1 VRLLLQRNDRQ
12 GLRASFKDASAD
24 RNADPLH
31 DEWASMQVWNV
42 SARDQ
47 GYSAGFTGNEGGEMT
62 SRRDFLKTGGA
73 LVVGF
78 SLGDD
83 VLAQQAGMA
92 ATSASRSLDLRQIDT
107 WLAIHSDNTATV
119 YIGFA
124 ELGQGAST
132 ALLQVA
138 AEELDLDMSQVQS
151 VPLDTNMTPNQG
163 GTYSSAAIN
172 RGAPQI
178 RTAAAEARLELLRLA
193 STRLNTPVER
203 LSVSKGTVSV
213 NGEPNR
219 SVTYGE
225 LIGDRRFN
233 VAFTGTAPVKPAS
246 NYKLVGVPIPRRDIP
261 EKVRGTYA
269 YMQHARIPVMLH
281 GRVVRPRGQS
291 AYGAGARILNVDES
305 SISSIAGARVVRR
318 ADFLGIVAENEWN
331 AVQAAQRLKV
341 TWDLKPI
348 LPGNSQL
355 HEQMRSAT
363 TQDRVVQE
371 RGDILGAITGAA
383 HVVSFSARGPYQM
396 HAPFSPNCAI
406 ADVKPD
412 SALVI
417 STTQDIYGTRTSLTR
432 ILGLPVEKIQVQYE
446 EGASNYGHGCQDDV
460 AQAAAIM
467 SQIAGKP
474 VRLQF
479 MRWDEHGWDNYGPAH
494 VGEVRAAADAAG
506 RVIAYEY
513 HGWQHNWTNVETSA
527 QLTGVA
533 AAEREGSAAQQVSAL
548 NLGSMYDAPN
558 LRLVNHRVPG
568 AGLLKGAWLRSPLD
582 LSFSF
587 VSEQA
592 IDQLAYL
599 SKMDPYLFR
608 QRNIKDE
615 RWLGVLN
622 AVAQAANWTP
632 RVSAGNLSNARVVT
646 GRGIGIGTHLASYG
660 AAVAEI
666 EVNKDNGRI
675 LAKHL
680 YGAIDAGLAV
690 NPGNIENQI
699 SGQLVQTVSRMLK
712 EEVTFDTTNVT
723 SLDWNTYPI
732 LRFEE
737 APQVTPIVVQRKN
750 ERSTGAGEE
759 VMAGAAAAIANAFF
773 DATGVR
779 MAEYPM
785 TPKRVLAALH

>member
-1 VRLLLQRNDRQ
+1 M
-12 GLRASFKDASAD
+12 S
-24 RNADPLH
+24 
-31 DEWASMQVWNV
+31 
-42 SARDQ
+42 
-47 GYSAGFTGNEGGEMT
+47 

-73 LVVGF
+73 LVIGF
-78 SLGDD
+78 SLGDGI
-83 VLAQQAGMA
+83 LGQAVQNGA
-92 ATSASRSLDLRQIDT
+92 ARTLDLRQIDT

-138 AEELDLDMSQVQS
+138 AEELDLDMSQVKS
-151 VPLDTNMTPNQG
+151 VPLDTNVTPNQG

-172 RGAPQI
+172 RGSPQI
-178 RTAAAEARLELLRLA
+178 RTAAAEARLALLQLA
-193 STRLNTPVER
+193 SARLNVPVER
-203 LSVSKGTVSV
+203 LQVTRGSVSVTGAT
-213 NGEPNR
+213 GR

-225 LIGDRRFN
+225 LIGDQRFN
-233 VAFTGTAPVKPAS
+233 LPFTGTAAVKHAS
-246 NYKLVGVPIPRRDIP
+246 DYKLVGTAVARRDIP
-261 EKVRGTYA
+261 EKVRGTYE
-269 YMQHARIPVMLH
+269 YMQHARVAGMLH

-291 AYGAGARILNVDES
+291 GYGSGAKILNVDEN
-305 SISSIAGARVVRR
+305 SIRKIAGARVVRR
-318 ADFLGIVAENEWN
+318 DDFLGVVAENEWD
-331 AVQAAQRLKV
+331 AVQAAQQLKV
-341 TWDLKPI
+341 TWDIKPV
-348 LPGNSQL
+348 LPGNAEL
-355 HEQMRSAT
+355 HAQMRSAT
-363 TQDRVVQE
+363 TQDRIVQE
-371 RGDILGAITGAA
+371 RGDTAAAIARAT
-383 HVVSFSARGPYQM
+383 HMVSFAGRGPYQM

-412 SALVI
+412 SARVI
-417 STTQDIYGTRTSLTR
+417 STTQDIYGTRTSLVR
-432 ILGLPVEKIQVQYE
+432 ILGLPLEKIQVQYQ

-494 VGEVRAAADAAG
+494 TGDVRAAADAEG
-506 RVIAYEY
+506 RIIAYEY
-513 HGWQHNWTNVETSA
+513 HGWQHNWINVETSA

-533 AAEREGSAAQQVSAL
+533 PSEREGSAAQQVSPL
-548 NLGSMYDAPN
+548 NLGSMYDVAN
-558 LRLVNHRVPG
+558 LKLVNHRVPG
-568 AGLLKGAWLRSPLD
+568 SGLLKGAWLRSPLD
-582 LSFSF
+582 LSLSF

-599 SKMDPYLFR
+599 AKVDPYLFR

-622 AVAQAANWTP
+622 AVAQAAQWKP
-632 RVSAGNLSNARVVT
+632 RVAAANVSNSRIAT

-666 EVNKDNGRI
+666 EVNKDTGKI
-675 LAKHL
+675 VAKHM

-712 EEVTFDTTNVT
+712 EEVTFNSTNVT

-737 APQVTPIVVQRKN
+737 APQVTPVVVQRTS
-750 ERSTGAGEE
+750 ETSTGAGEE

-773 DATGVR
+773 DATGGR
-779 MAEYPM
+779 MTEYPM

>member
-1 VRLLLQRNDRQ
+1 
-12 GLRASFKDASAD
+12 
-24 RNADPLH
+24 
-31 DEWASMQVWNV
+31 
-42 SARDQ
+42 
-47 GYSAGFTGNEGGEMT
+47 MT
-62 SRRDFLKTGGA
+62 TRRDFLKTGGA

-78 SLGDD
+78 SLADE
-83 VLAQQAGMA
+83 VLAQGAQG
-92 ATSASRSLDLRQIDT
+92 TVPSSPRSLDLRQIDT
-107 WLAIHSDNTATV
+107 WIAVHSDNTATV

-138 AEELDLDMSQVQS
+138 AEELDLEMGQVKS
-151 VPLDTNMTPNQG
+151 VPLDTSATPNQG

-172 RGAPQI
+172 RGSPQI
-178 RTAAAEARLELLRLA
+178 RTAAAEARLALLKLA
-193 STRLNTPVER
+193 SARLNAPVER
-203 LSVSKGTVSV
+203 LIVSKGIVSV
-213 NGEPNR
+213 SGEPSR

-225 LIGDRRFN
+225 LIGDRHFN
-233 VAFTGTAPVKPAS
+233 LAFTGTAPLKPVS
-246 NYKLVGVPIPRRDIP
+246 DYKLVGLPLSRRDIP

-269 YMQHARIPVMLH
+269 YMQHARVPGMLH

-291 AYGAGARILNVDES
+291 AYGTGAKILNVDES
-305 SISSIAGARVVRR
+305 SISGIQGARVVRR
-318 ADFLGIVAENEWN
+318 GDFLGVVAENEWS

-348 LPGNSQL
+348 LPGDAQL

-371 RGDILGAITGAA
+371 RGDISATIVGAT
-383 HVVSFSARGPYQM
+383 HVVSFKARGPYQM

-432 ILGLPVEKIQVQYE
+432 VLGLPAEKIQVQYQ

-467 SQIAGKP
+467 SQISGKP

-506 RVIAYEY
+506 RIVAYEY
-513 HGWQHNWTNVETSA
+513 HGWQHNWSNVETSA
-527 QLTGVA
+527 QLTGVVP
-533 AAEREGSAAQQVSAL
+533 AEREGTAAQQVSPL

-558 LRLVNHRVPG
+558 LKLVNHRVQG

-587 VSEQA
+587 ASEQA
-592 IDQLAYL
+592 IDQLAWL
-599 SKMDPYLFR
+599 SKTDPYLFR

-622 AVAQAANWTP
+622 AVAQGANWTP
-632 RVSAGNLSNARVVT
+632 RVAGANLSNARIVT

-666 EVNKDNGRI
+666 EVNKNTGRI
-675 LAKHL
+675 IAKHL

-699 SGQLVQTVSRMLK
+699 SGQLIQTVSRVLK
-712 EEVTFDTTNVT
+712 EEVTFNTTNVT

-737 APQVTPIVVQRKN
+737 APEVTPIVVQRRN

-779 MAEYPM
+779 MTEYPM